1 MTSSEKTLIQAA
13 VAYQKQHQETVDHQ
27 SIDNRIVLLSLEND
41 LLAAALA
48 LTQPKGKADDR
59 TKEKG

>member
-1 MTSSEKTLIQAA
+1 MTPSERTLIQAA

-27 SIDNRIVLLSLEND
+27 SIDNRIVLLSLENE

-48 LTQPKGKADDR
+48 LTQSKGKADDR